1 MEHLIQESESLGI
14 NAELPKFVTTLTDR
28 AVAEGRSGD
37 SYAAM
42 IEQSRTPT
50 PAWT

>member
-14 NAELPKFVTTLTDR
+14 NAELPKFVKALTDR
-28 AVAEGRSGD
+28 AAAEGRGGGD

-42 IEQSRTPT
+42 IEQFRTPT
-50 PAWT
+50 PA

>member
-28 AVAEGRSGD
+28 AVAEGRGGD

-42 IEQSRTPT
+42 IEQSRKPT
-50 PAWT
+50 PDRP

>member
-14 NAELPKFVTTLTDR
+14 DVELPKLVKTLTDR
-28 AVAEGRSGD
+28 AVAEGRGGD

-42 IEQSRTPT
+42 IDQLRKPT
-50 PAWT
+50 AVQP